1 VSLPPR
7 GLLVG
12 FGSIGRRHLTN
23 LHGLGVEDW
32 AVVHTG
38 TGTLAFEPPGPVRV
52 HPSLEAALARERP
65 DFAVVAN
72 PTALHLPT
80 ALACVEHGCDVLL
93 EKPVSHSLAGIDALV
108 DAAAHHDRRVLVGFQ
123 FRFDPALARIIE
135 LLRGGAVGT
144 PLHADVTWG
153 EYLPDWHPWEDYRT
167 GYAARP
173 ELGGGVHHT
182 ICHPLDYLRACFG
195 EPAELRASLSRLHP
209 LGLEVA
215 EACDVRVRF
224 DAGVEVGVHLD
235 YWARPRVH
243 RFEITGS
250 EGAIVWDFIGAQL
263 RWWTTGDDEWRAEP
277 TPGVDGRDALF
288 VAEAAH
294 FLDVVARRA
303 APRCTLDDGIRAV
316 RMAAAIERSD
326 AADGAAVPR
335 PADPPVSAWSEGP

>member
-1 VSLPPR
+1 MSQLT

-23 LHGLGVEDW
+23 LHALGVQDW

-38 TGTLAFEPPGPVRV
+38 RGTLAFEPPAPVRT
-52 HPSLEAALARERP
+52 HSTLEAALAEEQP

-80 ALACVEHGCDVLL
+80 ALACIEHGCDVLL
-93 EKPVSHSLAGIDALV
+93 EKPVTHTLAGADALV
-108 DAAAHHDRRVLVGFQ
+108 DAAVRHDRRVLVGFQ
-123 FRFDPALARIIE
+123 FRFDPAVDRLAE
-135 LLRGGAVGT
+135 LVATGAVGT
-144 PLHADVTWG
+144 PLHASVTWG
-153 EYLPDWHPWEDYRT
+153 EHLPDWHPWEDYRT

-182 ICHPLDYLRACFG
+182 ICHPLDYLRRCFG
-195 EPAELRASLSRLHP
+195 EPAALSAVLSRLHP

-215 EACDVRVRF
+215 EACDVTIRF
-224 DAGVEVGVHLD
+224 DAGVEVALHLD

-243 RFEITGS
+243 RFELIGS
-250 EGAIVWDFIGAQL
+250 EGSVVWDYIGGDF
-263 RWWTTGDDEWRAEP
+263 RWWTSSTGEWCHEP

-288 VAEAAH
+288 VDEAAH

-303 APRCTLDDGIRAV
+303 EPRCTLDDGIRAV

-326 AADGAAVPR
+326 AAGGAAVVR
-335 PADPPVSAWSEGP
+335 PADPSA